1 MHNHMILRSS
11 SKLIAGGFLVF
22 GLAGAGVAGAQ
33 SRTPSLE
40 LHNFASRSDLEA
52 EAQAAEAGGR
62 TAEAQIIRHRLS
74 QGDFQEG
81 DRVLVTV
88 RGPGGF
94 SDTLTVRSGPQ
105 LELPQ
110 VAPLPLA
117 GVLRSELLD
126 KLTAHISQFIRDPIV
141 SARPLLRV
149 GILGDVGHPGYYYAS
164 ADLPL
169 SDVLMVAGGPSTDAD
184 LTKVEVRRGGQTLL
198 GPRETHAALGA
209 GRSMDMLH
217 MQAGDEITVGRQR
230 QFNWPIIVSSA
241 TAVLGLLIAI
251 SQH

>member
-1 MHNHMILRSS
+1 MHNHMILTSTW
-11 SKLIAGGFLVF
+11 KLIAGAL
-22 GLAGAGVAGAQ
+22 LAFTLSVAGVGVAQ
-33 SRTPSLE
+33 TRTPALE

-62 TAEAQIIRHRLS
+62 TAEAQIIRHRLNE
-74 QGDFQEG
+74 GDFQVG

-94 SDTLTVRSGPQ
+94 SDTLTVRAGPQ

-110 VAPLPLA
+110 IAPLPLA
-117 GVLRSELLD
+117 GVLRAELLER
-126 KLTAHISQFIRDPIV
+126 LTAHLSQFIRDPVV

-149 GILGDVGHPGYYYAS
+149 GILGDVAHPGYYYAS

-169 SDVLMVAGGPSTDAD
+169 SDVLMTAGGPGTDAD
-184 LTKVEVRRGGQTLL
+184 LSKVDVRRGGHVLL
-198 GPRETHAALGA
+198 DARDTHVALAA
-209 GRSMDMLH
+209 GRSMDMVH

>member
-1 MHNHMILRSS
+1 MNGSLKWVM
-11 SKLIAGGFLVF
+11 AACLVR
-22 GLAGAGVAGAQ
+22 GMALPGIGQGQAQ
-33 SRTPSLE
+33 QPIPAA
-40 LHNFASRSDLEA
+40 HVYASRAELEA

-62 TAEAQIIRHRLS
+62 IAEAQIIRHRLE

-81 DRVLVTV
+81 DRILVAV

-94 SDTLTVRSGPQ
+94 SDTLTVRAGPE

-110 VAPLPLA
+110 VPPLPLA
-117 GVLRSELLD
+117 GVLRSELLA
-126 KLTAHISQFIRDPIV
+126 KLTAHLGQFLRDPVV
-141 SARPLLRV
+141 SVRPLLRV
-149 GILGDVGHPGYYYAS
+149 GVLGNVAHPGYYYAS

-169 SDVLMVAGGPSTDAD
+169 SDVLMTGGGPTADAD
-184 LTKVEVRRGGQTLL
+184 LAKVSVRRGGHILL
-198 GPRETHAALGA
+198 DEAATRAALSRGA
-209 GRSMDMLH
+209 SMDGLH
-217 MQAGDEITVGRQR
+217 MQAGDEITVGKQR